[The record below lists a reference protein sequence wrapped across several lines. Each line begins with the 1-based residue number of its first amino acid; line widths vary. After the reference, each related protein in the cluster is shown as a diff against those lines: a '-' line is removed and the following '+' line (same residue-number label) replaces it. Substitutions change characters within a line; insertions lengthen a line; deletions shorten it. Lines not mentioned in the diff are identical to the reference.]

1 MFFYKNR
8 CHTPY
13 SANREKVFF
22 VKSDGFHKI
31 SNSFQFITNI
41 LKVKKENEE
50 LKKTNDELQSK
61 VLENDNLIKQNE
73 RMKSMLKFSNKRV
86 EYNYIGTDIS
96 GNNTN
101 GLTIDKG
108 EDKGIKRGM
117 IAMTGQGLVGQV
129 IAVGSN
135 WSLLKCLNN
144 ETFSVAALVQGTK
157 ADNGI
162 ITGYKDKN
170 NRLLLKLD
178 KLSLGSGIKKG
189 DVIVTSGL
197 GRMYPS
203 GIKIGKVL
211 TVHDDKSDLM
221 KSAIIDP
228 YVEFPKLEEVF
239 IVESKDSS
247 GIQY

>member
-1 MFFYKNR
+1 
-8 CHTPY
+8 
-13 SANREKVFF
+13 
-22 VKSDGFHKI
+22 
-31 SNSFQFITNI
+31 
-41 LKVKKENEE
+41 
-50 LKKTNDELQSK
+50 
-61 VLENDNLIKQNE
+61 
-73 RMKSMLKFSNKRV
+73 
-86 EYNYIGTDIS
+86 
-96 GNNTN
+96 
-101 GLTIDKG
+101 
-108 EDKGIKRGM
+108 
-117 IAMTGQGLVGQV
+117 
-129 IAVGSN
+129 
-135 WSLLKCLNN
+135 
-144 ETFSVAALVQGTK
+144 
-157 ADNGI
+157 
-162 ITGYKDKN
+162 
-170 NRLLLKLD
+170 LD